1 MIGETNFSD
10 GCEYEK
16 QVRQYKSEQESNAVI
31 HQRQEEK
38 IAQMEKQLDGVLPG
52 GAHEFHADE
61 LSSALPLEFE
71 VQKRSLH
78 HKMPQNVPQ
87 KWGFVFRCNL
97 KCADLSLEFTFTT
110 LGRYCSR
117 RNSMSA
123 WMSIQQQR

>member
-10 GCEYEK
+10 G
-16 QVRQYKSEQESNAVI
+16 QVQQYKSEQESNAVI

-38 IAQMEKQLDGVLPG
+38 IAQMEKQLEGVLPG

-61 LSSALPLEFE
+61 LSALPLEFE

-87 KWGFVFRCNL
+87 KWGFVFRCNP

-110 LGRYCSR
+110 LGRCCSR

-123 WMSIQQQR
+123 WMSIQRQR

>member
-1 MIGETNFSD
+1 MAGTWQQQTKHTPVFCEKGVIGETNFSD

-38 IAQMEKQLDGVLPG
+38 IAQMEKHLPG

-61 LSSALPLEFE
+61 LSALSLEFE
-71 VQKRSLH
+71 VQKRYLH

-87 KWGFVFRCNL
+87 KWGFVFRCNP
-97 KCADLSLEFTFTT
+97 KCADLSLEFTFTA
-110 LGRYCSR
+110 LG
-117 RNSMSA
+117 
-123 WMSIQQQR
+123 

>member
-1 MIGETNFSD
+1 MAGTCQQKTKHAPVFYERGVIGETNFSD

-31 HQRQEEK
+31 HRRQEEK

-52 GAHEFHADE
+52 GEHEFHADE
-61 LSSALPLEFE
+61 LSALPLEFE

-87 KWGFVFRCNL
+87 K
-97 KCADLSLEFTFTT
+97 
-110 LGRYCSR
+110 
-117 RNSMSA
+117 
-123 WMSIQQQR
+123 